1 MRGKTTIAIP
11 SALAALALLLAGC
24 ALDTSTPHA
33 PRAEAAATASAK
45 GRIDVEGGVIRLAAQ
60 RDGVVQKVFVE
71 EGQRVRAGDPLA
83 QLDDQSARLAA
94 RLARAEWE
102 QVQRAVPPIAVRL
115 AAAEREL
122 RRVEPLAADNTVP
135 RQTLDEAVDRVRL
148 LRAELAQAQ
157 AAVATSARKV
167 EAVEH
172 EIALRV
178 VRAPLDGT
186 IVRRQARPGDGV
198 STLNVTPLFLFAPD
212 APRIVRAEVEERFLR
227 MMAPGQA
234 AEVVLEADD
243 TRRYPAKVVRLG
255 QVVGARTPSDDPA
268 ERQDNRVVEC
278 VLSVDAPDV
287 LIGQRV
293 IVRFEGKA

>member
-1 MRGKTTIAIP
+1 MRGKTAIAIP

-102 QVQRAVPPIAVRL
+102 QVQRAVAPIAVRL

>member
-1 MRGKTTIAIP
+1 MRGKTAIAIP

-102 QVQRAVPPIAVRL
+102 QVQRAVAPIAVRL

-157 AAVATSARKV
+157 AAVATSASKV
-167 EAVEH
+167 ESVEH